1 MVDDPLIAPAS
12 PSTDNQSESASAR
25 SSEQEHS
32 EPRRSARHRKL
43 PDRLTL

>member
-12 PSTDNQSESASAR
+12 PSTSNESASAR

-32 EPRRSARHRKL
+32 EPRSSARHRRP